1 MSARELTVH
10 RDGGVV
16 TFELPGGQLTAGTVE
31 GLVAA
36 VQDTILDDDT
46 VRVVVLG
53 AAGPDFCTGLDPSA
67 AALRHRVDPAEAI
80 AAIPVPVL
88 VRLGGVVASGGLE
101 IAMAADIRTAPADA
115 GFVLDDLLAGVLPCW
130 GGTQRLPRLVGI
142 TRATGMLFLGDR
154 LAAPAALRAG
164 LLTTVADDPAA
175 SVAATAAT
183 IADLAPIAMRYA
195 KEAVTSGTA
204 MNMADGMRLE
214 ADLNSFLQLTD
225 DRDEG
230 ITAFFAHRRPTFLGR

>member
-1 MSARELTVH
+1 MSTRELAVD

-16 TFELPGGQLTAGTVE
+16 TFELPGGLLTAGTAE
-31 GLVAA
+31 RLVAA
-36 VQDTILDDDT
+36 IQDTILDDDT

-53 AAGPDFCTGLDPSA
+53 AAGQDFCTGLDPSVVA
-67 AALRHRVDPAEAI
+67 IRHRVDPA
-80 AAIPVPVL
+80 AAVAAVGVPVL

-101 IAMAADIRTAPADA
+101 IAMAGDIRIAAP
-115 GFVLDDLLAGVLPCW
+115 GSQFVLDDLADGVLPGW

-154 LAAPAALRAG
+154 MDAQAALRAG
-164 LLTTVADDPAA
+164 LVTKVADDPAA
-175 SVAATAAT
+175 SVAAAAAT
-183 IADLAPIAMRYA
+183 IAAMAPIALRYA

-204 MNMADGMRLE
+204 MDMAQGMRLE

-230 ITAFFAHRRPTFLGR
+230 LTAFFAHRPPTFHGR

>member
-1 MSARELTVH
+1 MTRELAVD
-10 RDGGVV
+10 RDGGVLSI
-16 TFELPGGQLTAGTVE
+16 ELPGGQLTAATVE
-31 GLVAA
+31 RLVAA
-36 VQDTILDDDT
+36 IEDTILDDDT

-67 AALRHRVDPAEAI
+67 AEIQHRVDPAAAV

-88 VRLGGVVASGGLE
+88 VRLGGLVASGGLE
-101 IAMAADIRTAPADA
+101 IAMAGDIRIAAPDTRCS
-115 GFVLDDLLAGVLPCW
+115 LDDLAAGVLPCW

-154 LAAPAALRAG
+154 LDAATALRAG
-164 LLTTVADDPAA
+164 LLTRIADDPAA
-175 SVAATAAT
+175 HVTETAAT
-183 IADLAPIAMRYA
+183 MAALAPIALRYA
-195 KEAVTSGTA
+195 KEAVTSGVT
-204 MNMADGMRLE
+204 MDMHHGMQLE

-230 ITAFFAHRRPTFLGR
+230 LTAFFERRPPSFHGR